1 MQTFKATIEDNKE
14 YEVTETDFKIACKV
28 NRELE
33 KDGSYYGICPH
44 CDGPVQLIGLY
55 KQKNSAT
62 VPYARHTTDSIQG
75 VATRTIAT
83 DYCPLNT
90 HHKEFNPED
99 RLVVVTKHSVS
110 MFNAI
115 IEYWNEILFIIRQ
128 EYGVYISKEKEKA
141 ILKSIKNAEVWL
153 YPYVDLRNL
162 PWVIL
167 YRLPIEDLAFKWI
180 RKDSELYTVLVEKG
194 IKLEKKTDNCY
205 QIIRQDHYFNWNYRF
220 TGFKQTLV
228 DDEIVDTI
236 EECVVEQIKE
246 RPGYIEHFNAVKTIN
261 RNRFY
266 NLIHSEKALSNPN
279 RIEKQNLAREIL
291 GEPPIPN
298 E

>member
-14 YEVTETDFKIACKV
+14 YEVTESDFKIACKV

-55 KQKNSAT
+55 KQKDSTA
-62 VPYARHTTDSIQG
+62 VPYARHTSDSIDG

-99 RLVVVTKHSVS
+99 RLVIVTKHSVS

-128 EYGVYISKEKEKA
+128 EYGVYISKEREKA

-205 QIIRQDHYFNWNYRF
+205 QIIRQNRYFNWNYRF
-220 TGFKQTLV
+220 TGFKQKLV

-246 RPGYIEHFNAVKTIN
+246 KPGYIEHFNVVKTIN

-266 NLIHSEKALSNPN
+266 NLIHSEKALSNPK

-291 GEPPIPN
+291 GDSPIPN